1 MGGFCGESFDDTK
14 RRRVL
19 EQMIKQVAHI
29 IQPKARGYFGIDAKA
44 YGVEGHVDLSALK
57 VLCVLYLLIEK

>member
-1 MGGFCGESFDDTK
+1 MVYAAMILSGG
-14 RRRVL
+14 RVL

-57 VLCVLYLLIEK
+57 VLCVLYVFIQQ

>member
-1 MGGFCGESFDDTK
+1 MGCFCGESSDDTE
-14 RRRVL
+14 RQRVL

>member
-1 MGGFCGESFDDTK
+1 MVYAAMILSGG
-14 RRRVL
+14 RVL

-57 VLCVLYLLIEK
+57 VIEN